1 MFSLHPFQNSFIYK
15 PCQSDAASLPDTSC
29 HSSDFIGFTQL
40 RDLSVGRDVQTTEK
54 MRLRNG
60 TIFIDMLSLL
70 LTCALASVLSFL
82 LSSQSRVTPPSLSLV
97 FLFFPFYSSAPD
109 GLSALGEPIAKSA
122 QGKRGVRASSWPSSE
137 AARALSLGL
146 GPLWRSRA
154 TEGAVSVIRRH
165 RRRGSRTTWCL
176 WSARIFSP
184 HLLRRWTTPKL
195 SQIGLGHGRPPPPS
209 PPPAPCPIATH
220 ALVL

>member
-82 LSSQSRVTPPSLSLV
+82 LSSQSGVTPLSLSLWS
-97 FLFFPFYSSAPD
+97 FSS
-109 GLSALGEPIAKSA
+109 SRPILPPLTASRRSESPS
-122 QGKRGVRASSWPSSE
+122 QSPRRQRGVRASSRPSSE

-154 TEGAVSVIRRH
+154 TEGAVSVIRRL
-165 RRRGSRTTWCL
+165 RRSGSRTT
-176 WSARIFSP
+176 
-184 HLLRRWTTPKL
+184 
-195 SQIGLGHGRPPPPS
+195 
-209 PPPAPCPIATH
+209 
-220 ALVL
+220 

>member
-1 MFSLHPFQNSFIYK
+1 MHPFQNSFIYK

-29 HSSDFIGFTQL
+29 HSSHFIGFTQL
-40 RDLSVGRDVQTTEK
+40 RDLSVGRDFQTTEK

-122 QGKRGVRASSWPSSE
+122 QAERCAGLVLAILRGRSRSVAGAWAFVAQSSDGRSSE
-137 AARALSLGL
+137 CD
-146 GPLWRSRA
+146 P
-154 TEGAVSVIRRH
+154 
-165 RRRGSRTTWCL
+165 
-176 WSARIFSP
+176 
-184 HLLRRWTTPKL
+184 TP
-195 SQIGLGHGRPPPPS
+195 S
-209 PPPAPCPIATH
+209 T
-220 ALVL
+220 